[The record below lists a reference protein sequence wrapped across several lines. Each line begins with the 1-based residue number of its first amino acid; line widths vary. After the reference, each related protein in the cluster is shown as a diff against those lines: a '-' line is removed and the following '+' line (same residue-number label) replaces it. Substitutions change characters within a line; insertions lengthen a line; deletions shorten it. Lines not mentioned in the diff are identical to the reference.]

1 MEADT
6 PDSEPEESH
15 ALMGAVLVTGG
26 AGYIGSHTVKLML
39 RQGYDIVIYDTLELG
54 HREVLQ
60 YLPGVKFVQGDI
72 GDGALVANTLRD
84 HGVDAVIHFAAY
96 ASVPES
102 VAQPV
107 KYYQNN
113 IVKTLT
119 LLDALNAG
127 GVKHVLFSSSA
138 ATFGEPQY
146 VPIDESHP
154 QTPTNPYGQTKLDA
168 EHILHWYDVAFGI
181 KSISLR
187 YFCAAGADPE
197 GELGEDHTPETHM
210 IPLTLF
216 AALGRRPDVKMFGQ
230 DYPTPDGTGVRDYIH
245 VTDLGQAHILG
256 LEALRNGAAT
266 TAYNLGNGQGYS
278 VKEVI
283 ETGRR
288 VTGREIVA
296 TPAPRRPGDP
306 ATLVASAAKIEAE
319 LGWKPQYGDLPTI
332 MRTAYQWFEAHPH
345 GYGGA

>member
-1 MEADT
+1 
-6 PDSEPEESH
+6 
-15 ALMGAVLVTGG
+15 MGAVLVTGG

-39 RQGYDIVIYDTLELG
+39 KQGYEVVIYDTLELG
-54 HREVLQ
+54 HKEVLQ
-60 YLPGVKFVQGDI
+60 YLPGAKLVQGDI
-72 GDGALVANTLRD
+72 GDGNLVSNTIRD
-84 HGVDAVIHFAAY
+84 HNIDAVIHFAAY
-96 ASVPES
+96 ASVPDS
-102 VAQPV
+102 VAQPA

-119 LLDALNAG
+119 LFDALNAS

-146 VPIDESHP
+146 VPIDENHP
-154 QTPTNPYGQTKLDA
+154 QKPTNPYGQTKLDA

-216 AALGRRPDVKMFGQ
+216 AALGKRPDVKMFGQ

-256 LEALRNGAAT
+256 LEALKNGAET
-266 TAYNLGNGQGYS
+266 TAYNLGNGRGYS

-283 ETGRR
+283 EVGRQ
-288 VTGREIVA
+288 VTGREIIA
-296 TPAPRRPGDP
+296 TPAPRRAGDP
-306 ATLVASAAKIEAE
+306 ATLVATAAKIERE
-319 LGWKPQYGDLPTI
+319 LGWKPQYGDLPTM
-332 MRTAYQWFEAHPH
+332 MRTAYEWFASHPN
-345 GYGGA
+345 GYMG